1 MTNHTLDTLFATIN
15 ARKGADPASSYTA
28 KLLDKGRGK
37 ICEKIGEEA
46 TEVIV
51 AALTESPDN
60 VAAESADLLYHLAVL
75 WAEVGVTPQDVWE
88 KLEAREG
95 TSGIAEK
102 ASRNKGE

>member
-1 MTNHTLDTLFATIN
+1 MTNHTLDTLFATIQS
-15 ARKGADPASSYTA
+15 RKGTDPASSYTA

-51 AALTESPDN
+51 AALSETPDN
-60 VAAESADLLYHLAVL
+60 IASESADLLYHLAVL
-75 WAEVGVTPQDVWE
+75 WAEAGIKPEDVWE

-95 TSGIAEK
+95 TSGIDEK
-102 ASRNKGE
+102 ASRPKE